1 MYLLKLPRI
10 FLQVS
15 KDLKMELRNTLIRLL
30 LGGSKQLINLKD
42 ILNLLNFPIYFGR
55 LLVQL
60 VNLQLLDSLQQL
72 EQIYFG
78 IDLVLWQREEVVIQ
92 GREFLHWHYL
102 EGW

>member
-1 MYLLKLPRI
+1 MYLLKPPRI

-30 LGGSKQLINLKD
+30 LSGSKQLINLKD

-60 VNLQLLDSLQQL
+60 VNLQLFDSLQQL

-92 GREFLHWHYL
+92 GRKFLHWH
-102 EGW
+102 

>member
-1 MYLLKLPRI
+1 MYLLKPPRI

-30 LGGSKQLINLKD
+30 LSGSKQLINLKD

-92 GREFLHWHYL
+92 GREFLHWH
-102 EGW
+102 

>member
-1 MYLLKLPRI
+1 MYLLKPPRI

-30 LGGSKQLINLKD
+30 LSGSKQLINLKD
-42 ILNLLNFPIYFGR
+42 ILNLLNFHIYFGR

-92 GREFLHWHYL
+92 GREFLHWH
-102 EGW
+102 